1 MSIIRQWIYRGGHY
15 SYRGKS
21 LVHMYV
27 CVCRFLYML
36 CMCMWEREQERVRA
50 GWTAALI
57 WFCLLSTQ
65 SRNVSRGNTWRVGKM
80 GEEVVVVSALPL
92 ALYQAY
98 MDAQTHT
105 HTHTPHMCEGSLG
118 SQSAAL
124 NKAFLFLPLI
134 AGSICHWGVQF
145 LISALTERGEVGKN
159 TKWMH
164 LLTNEI
170 KPLHLHF
177 PPFPPAG
184 TMLPCFSSRHIEL
197 FPTNWSYF
205 PPLTS

>member
-1 MSIIRQWIYRGGHY
+1 MGLSGTNTQRLNFFFPLLNTAYMSIIRQWIYRGGHY

-36 CMCMWEREQERVRA
+36 CMCMWEREREQERVRA

-105 HTHTPHMCEGSLG
+105 HTHLTCVR
-118 SQSAAL
+118 AAWDP
-124 NKAFLFLPLI
+124 NQQ
-134 AGSICHWGVQF
+134 H
-145 LISALTERGEVGKN
+145 LTK
-159 TKWMH
+159 
-164 LLTNEI
+164 L
-170 KPLHLHF
+170 
-177 PPFPPAG
+177 
-184 TMLPCFSSRHIEL
+184 SSFCL
-197 FPTNWSYF
+197 
-205 PPLTS
+205 

>member
-36 CMCMWEREQERVRA
+36 CMCMWERERERA
-50 GWTAALI
+50 GESESWVNSCIDLVLFAVYSEQKCKPWEHLE
-57 WFCLLSTQ
+57 SGENG
-65 SRNVSRGNTWRVGKM
+65 RRGGGGVS
-80 GEEVVVVSALPL
+80 SAPGSVPSIHGCTN
-92 ALYQAY
+92 A
-98 MDAQTHT
+98 

-184 TMLPCFSSRHIEL
+184 TMLPCL
-197 FPTNWSYF
+197 ALGTLSYF
-205 PPLTS
+205 PLTGVISPH

>member
-1 MSIIRQWIYRGGHY
+1 MSLFPQMKATGVYAGFLCRCLCTYTEIWGNSSTDLVLLEYSEQKCKPWEHLERRENGRGGGV
-15 SYRGKS
+15 SYAVGSEPR
-21 LVHMYV
+21 VHV
-27 CVCRFLYML
+27 HTH
-36 CMCMWEREQERVRA
+36 A
-50 GWTAALI
+50 
-57 WFCLLSTQ
+57 
-65 SRNVSRGNTWRVGKM
+65 
-80 GEEVVVVSALPL
+80 
-92 ALYQAY
+92 
-98 MDAQTHT
+98 HT
-105 HTHTPHMCEGSLG
+105 HTSDVG

-145 LISALTERGEVGKN
+145 LISALTESGVVGVGKN

-184 TMLPCFSSRHIEL
+184 TMWPHF
-197 FPTNWSYF
+197 
-205 PPLTS
+205 